1 MILDMQQFINDVLA
15 LSTWENTPFIYSCI
29 FAGQQTTITN
39 LLGKG
44 ETRRGCSALRIH
56 LILEYR
62 PSILTQLTAESQKPP
77 FFFSCIS
84 FCCERYRWQR
94 THHFSFHDLTEE
106 QNDRF
111 SQSEGLTDD
120 KMNVRMTRVTTRTS
134 DILNVCFLPW
144 WC

>member
-1 MILDMQQFINDVLA
+1 MRK
-15 LSTWENTPFIYSCI
+15 PFIYSCI

-77 FFFSCIS
+77 FFFPASPFVVRGTGDREPIIS
-84 FCCERYRWQR
+84 LF
-94 THHFSFHDLTEE
+94 
-106 QNDRF
+106 
-111 SQSEGLTDD
+111 
-120 KMNVRMTRVTTRTS
+120 M
-134 DILNVCFLPW
+134 I
-144 WC
+144 